1 MAIPVNLG
9 YRQVMQ
15 GDGMQNPE
23 AIEFNVGML
32 PEVTDPEKAYA
43 DIARTDYEDYIRDF
57 RPFEEDLIEA
67 RDDTSL
73 IDQAAETAAET
84 TQRAREI
91 QQRNIERYGG
101 AGLTA
106 VQRQEQQ
113 KAMSLG
119 GALNAADLINRARV
133 QQREVN
139 QATLADLINIG
150 QGINRNALGQ
160 LNTAAEN
167 AARRDMAYKSARASH
182 RANLTNLGGSL
193 ASAAIIG
200 LTFVM

>member
-1 MAIPVNLG
+1 MAIPVSLG
-9 YRQVMQ
+9 YRQVME
-15 GDGMQNPE
+15 GYGMQNPE
-23 AIEFNVGML
+23 TIEFNVGML

-57 RPFEEDLIEA
+57 RPFEERLIEA

-73 IDQAAETAAET
+73 IDQAAETATET
-84 TQRAREI
+84 TQRARDI

-106 VQRQEQQ
+106 VQRQEQE
-113 KAMSLG
+113 KALNLG
-119 GALNAADLINRARV
+119 GALNRADLLNRSRI

-139 QATLADLINIG
+139 QATLADLINVG
-150 QGINRNALGQ
+150 QGVNRNALGQ

-167 AARRDMAYKSARASH
+167 AARRDMAYKNARASH
-182 RANLTNLGGSL
+182 RANMTNLGGSL

-200 LTFVM
+200 LTFGI

>member
-1 MAIPVNLG
+1 MAINLG
-9 YRQVMQ
+9 YSQVME
-15 GDGMQNPE
+15 GYGMQNPE

-43 DIARTDYEDYIRDF
+43 DIARSDYEDYMRDF
-57 RPFEEDLIEA
+57 RPFEERLLES

-73 IDQAAETAAET
+73 IDQADETATET

-106 VQRQEQQ
+106 VQKQEQE
-113 KAMSLG
+113 KALNLG
-119 GALNAADLINRARV
+119 GALNRADLLNRSRI

-150 QGINRNALGQ
+150 QGVNRSALGQ
-160 LNTAAEN
+160 LDTAAQN
-167 AARRDMAYKSARASH
+167 SARRDMAYKNARANH
-182 RANLTNLGGSL
+182 RANMTNLGGSL

-200 LTFVM
+200 LTFGM

>member
-15 GDGMQNPE
+15 GYGMQNPE

-57 RPFEEDLIEA
+57 RPFEERLIEA

-84 TQRAREI
+84 TQRARDI

-106 VQRQEQQ
+106 VQIQEQE

-119 GALNAADLINRARV
+119 GALNAADLLNRSRIR
-133 QQREVN
+133 QREIN
-139 QATLADLINIG
+139 QATLDLINIG
-150 QGINRNALGQ
+150 QGVNRNALGQ

-200 LTFVM
+200 LTFGM

>member
-15 GDGMQNPE
+15 GYGMQNPE

-57 RPFEEDLIEA
+57 RPFEERLIEA

-84 TQRAREI
+84 TQRARDI
-91 QQRNIERYGG
+91 QQRN
-101 AGLTA
+101 
-106 VQRQEQQ
+106 
-113 KAMSLG
+113 
-119 GALNAADLINRARV
+119 N
-133 QQREVN
+133 
-139 QATLADLINIG
+139 
-150 QGINRNALGQ
+150 
-160 LNTAAEN
+160 
-167 AARRDMAYKSARASH
+167 
-182 RANLTNLGGSL
+182 
-193 ASAAIIG
+193 
-200 LTFVM
+200 